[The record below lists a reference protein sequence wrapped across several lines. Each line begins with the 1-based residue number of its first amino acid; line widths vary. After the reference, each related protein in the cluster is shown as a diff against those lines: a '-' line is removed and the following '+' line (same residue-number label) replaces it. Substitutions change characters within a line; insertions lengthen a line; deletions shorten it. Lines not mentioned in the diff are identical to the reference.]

1 MTENSVTYGQVDK
14 VSNFKR
20 WLRSL
25 PRRLPFI
32 LAASTTVFAGVAA
45 YTFTRPSVYESS
57 TSILFTQQTS
67 NIANSVSASTAPNKF
82 GKPDLNDG
90 DRINLSTEISILQS
104 LPLIESAV
112 AKLRSSKTI
121 PIPANFAT
129 QIANNLAVTQEN
141 DAMVLRLT
149 YRDSDRHRAQ
159 QVLSTLTETYGE
171 QNLKDKRAQTSN
183 AIQLLQSKIPK
194 LRQKLDKS
202 AQAVTLFRKKNQISD
217 PDTYAASVYE
227 MKQTLEQQEQEL
239 KVKITEVETKYKE
252 LQKQVGNSTSVAVD
266 KAILAQDT
274 TYQNLIKQF
283 QDAEITYYTELT
295 KYRETH
301 PAMRA
306 LKGKRDRLYSLMQAQ
321 IESVLGSKAESVGVL
336 TEGTSEIRQSLATQL
351 FESQTAI
358 AMQTAQLD
366 NVRLAKQQVS
376 LAFAQIPQLQ
386 QTYTE
391 LQRQFSFNSSL
402 FTKFSER
409 LEELSIENAQ
419 EIPTW
424 RLLERPLLPEYTV
437 EPNLLLNLLLGGFGG
452 IALALAIAQMLERS
466 DRRLRDLDQFRELI
480 NMPLLGTVPK
490 LKALQSN
497 TFDSDKVTPSYEY
510 SVFTE
515 SLRSLAINLRYSD
528 SESDRRIKSIAFT
541 SAIPSEGKSTL
552 IYHLG
557 CVLAELD
564 HKVLLVDA
572 DLRRPTIH
580 KLASLQNSSG
590 LSTAIATNHNWRE
603 LLQTVGL
610 HRSLDV
616 LTSGPIPPNPL
627 LLLES
632 AKMANLMQAWQQ
644 AYDYVLI
651 DTPPIVGIVDAQS
664 LASKVD
670 TVVVVA
676 AMHKSPR
683 SAIARA
689 LEILASRHAN
699 IAGILVNMVSRRDS
713 NEYYTDYQSY
723 YSESTLLQV
732 PVSESELEPSLPMLE
747 SDRSTKLTAAR
758 AETELELEDRKSS
771 IH

>member
-1 MTENSVTYGQVDK
+1 MAESSVTYGQVDQ
-14 VSNFKR
+14 VSNIKR

-25 PRRLPFI
+25 RRRLPVI

-57 TSILFTQQTS
+57 TALLFTQHS
-67 NIANSVSASTAPNKF
+67 NSIANSISISAPPNKF
-82 GKPDLNDG
+82 GKSNQSDG
-90 DRINLSTEISILQS
+90 DRINLSTEIAILQS
-104 LPLIESAV
+104 LPLIEATV
-112 AKLRSSKTI
+112 AKLKSTQAI

-129 QIANNLAVTQEN
+129 QIASNLSVRQEN

-171 QNLKDKRAQTSN
+171 YNLKDQRAQTSH
-183 AIQLLQSKIPK
+183 AIQLLQAKIPQ
-194 LRQKLDKS
+194 LRKKLDKS
-202 AQAVTLFRKKNQISD
+202 ALAVTQFRKKHHISD

-239 KVKITEVETKYKE
+239 KAKIAEVETKYNE
-252 LQKQVGNSTSVAVD
+252 LQKQVGNSTDVAID

-274 TYQNLIKQF
+274 TYQNLVKQF
-283 QDAEITYYTELT
+283 QEAEITYYTELT

-306 LKGKRDRLYSLMQAQ
+306 LKAKRDRLYSLMQAQ
-321 IESVLGSKAESVGVL
+321 VESALGSKAGSVGVV
-336 TEGTSEIRQSLATQL
+336 TDGTSEIRQTLATQL
-351 FESQTAI
+351 FEAQTAI

-409 LEELSIENAQ
+409 LEELRIADAQ
-419 EIPTW
+419 EISAW
-424 RLLERPLLPEYTV
+424 RLLERPLLPEYTI
-437 EPNLLLNLLLGGFGG
+437 EPNVLLNLLLGGIGG
-452 IALALAIAQMLERS
+452 IAVALAVAQLLERS
-466 DRRLRDLDQFRELI
+466 DRRIREIDEFRDLTNR
-480 NMPLLGTVPK
+480 PLLGTVPK
-490 LKALQSN
+490 LKALQAYS
-497 TFDSDKVTPSYEY
+497 FDSAKVVPSYEY
-510 SVFTE
+510 SVFME
-515 SLRSLAINLRYSD
+515 SLRSLAINLRYLD
-528 SESDRRIKSIAFT
+528 SDRRIKSIAFT

-557 CVLAELD
+557 CVLAELE

-590 LSTAIATNHNWRE
+590 LSTAIVTNRDWRD

-610 HRSLDV
+610 HNSLDI

-627 LLLES
+627 VLLES
-632 AKMANLMQAWQQ
+632 AKMTNLMQAWQET
-644 AYDYVLI
+644 YDYVLI
-651 DTPPIVGIVDAQS
+651 DTPPIVGITDAQS
-664 LASKVD
+664 LATKVD

-676 AMHKSPR
+676 AMHRSTR
-683 SAIARA
+683 SAIART
-689 LEILASRHAN
+689 LEILASRHAH
-699 IAGILVNMVSRRDS
+699 IAGILANMLARRDS

-723 YSESTLLQV
+723 YSEPDLLQV
-732 PVSESELEPSLPMLE
+732 AVADTEPEPDLPLLE
-747 SDRSTKLTAAR
+747 SDPAKNTL
-758 AETELELEDRKSS
+758 AETQLEDETSS
-771 IH
+771 IR

>member
-1 MTENSVTYGQVDK
+1 MAENSVTYGQVDK

-25 PRRLPFI
+25 GRRLPVI
-32 LAASTTVFAGVAA
+32 LAASTTIFAGVAA
-45 YTFTRPSVYESS
+45 YTLTRPSVYESS
-57 TSILFTQQTS
+57 TALLFTQPNNSANISSSPNNIGKSDQTDS
-67 NIANSVSASTAPNKF
+67 KGV
-82 GKPDLNDG
+82 
-90 DRINLSTEISILQS
+90 NLSTEIAILQS

-112 AKLRSSKTI
+112 AKLKSTQTT
-121 PIPANFAT
+121 PIPANFASH
-129 QIANNLAVTQEN
+129 IASNLIVRQEN
-141 DAMVLRLT
+141 DAMVIRLT
-149 YRDSDRHRAQ
+149 YRDSDRHRSQ
-159 QVLSTLTETYGE
+159 QVLSVLTETYGE
-171 QNLKDKRAQTSN
+171 YNLKDKRAQTSN
-183 AIQLLQSKIPK
+183 AIQLLQSKLPQ
-194 LRQKLDKS
+194 LRKKLDKS
-202 AQAVTLFRKKNQISD
+202 ALAVTQFRKKNNISD

-227 MKQTLEQQEQEL
+227 MKQALEQQEQEL

-252 LQKQVGNSTSVAVD
+252 LQKQVGNSTDVAID

-274 TYQNLIKQF
+274 TYQNLVKQF
-283 QDAEITYYTELT
+283 QDAEINYYTELT

-321 IESVLGSKAESVGVL
+321 IASTLGNKAGSVGVV
-336 TEGTSEIRQSLATQL
+336 TDGTSEIRQTLATQL
-351 FESQTAI
+351 FDSQTAI

-366 NVRLAKQQVS
+366 NVHLAKQQVS

-409 LEELSIENAQ
+409 LEELRIEDAQ
-419 EIPTW
+419 EIPAW

-437 EPNLLLNLLLGGFGG
+437 EPNVLLNLLLGGFGG
-452 IALALAIAQMLERS
+452 IVLALAIAQLLERS
-466 DRRLRDLDQFRELI
+466 DRRLREVDQFRELT

-490 LKALQSN
+490 LKALQSYS
-497 TFDSDKVTPSYEY
+497 FDSAKVVPSYEY

-515 SLRSLAINLRYSD
+515 SLRSLAINLRYLD
-528 SESDRRIKSIAFT
+528 DDRSVKSIAFT

-557 CVLAELD
+557 CVLAELE

-590 LSTAIATNHNWRE
+590 LSTAIATNRDWRE

-610 HRSLDV
+610 HSSLDV

-627 LLLES
+627 VLLES
-632 AKMANLMQAWQQ
+632 VKMTNLMQSWHET
-644 AYDYVLI
+644 YDYVLI
-651 DTPPIVGIVDAQS
+651 DTPPIVGIADAQS
-664 LASKVD
+664 LATKVD

-676 AMHKSPR
+676 AMHRSTR
-683 SAIARA
+683 SAIART

-699 IAGILVNMVSRRDS
+699 IAGILVNMVARRDS

-723 YSESTLLQV
+723 YSEPDLLQV
-732 PVSESELEPSLPMLE
+732 AVAEAEPSMPLLE
-747 SDRSTKLTAAR
+747 SVEATAAL
-758 AETELELEDRKSS
+758 AETELEDETSS
-771 IH
+771 ISHQGRSLD